1 MQTSEDQTT
10 GGGADTAQQDGAA
23 DNAASLAN
31 GSPETPKKTTTRK
44 KANSAADAS
53 NTGDADNAAQGAGTA
68 QGDGVGES
76 GSSDTATPTAQADT
90 NSGVGDA
97 QGGTDA
103 VPEATSAQ
111 TDQANTNTSQVDG
124 VGEAGSGDTSGGL
137 DTQGGDSPVQ
147 GVAAPAGDTEVTT
160 EQGESQSA
168 SSTDPS
174 NTNQPKESGVIKV
187 YNKGRIKIEPVSKI
201 RLGSL
206 VATDIPFKTSAERDQ
221 ILASIKSL
229 NHLKNTLTIQV
240 VED

>member
-23 DNAASLAN
+23 DNAANLAN

-44 KANSAADAS
+44 KTNSAADAS
-53 NTGDADNAAQGAGTA
+53 NMGDSDHAAQG
-68 QGDGVGES
+68 V
-76 GSSDTATPTAQADT
+76 
-90 NSGVGDA
+90 
-97 QGGTDA
+97 GTDA
-103 VPEATSAQ
+103 VQDDQSGATNTTQ

-147 GVAAPAGDTEVTT
+147 DVAAPAGDTEVTT

-168 SSTDPS
+168 ST
-174 NTNQPKESGVIKV
+174 TQPKESGVIKV

-229 NHLKNTLTIQV
+229 NHLKNTLTTQV

>member
-10 GGGADTAQQDGAA
+10 GGADTAQQDGAA

-31 GSPETPKKTTTRK
+31 GSPETPKKPTTRK
-44 KANSAADAS
+44 KANSAADTSDAEKAS
-53 NTGDADNAAQGAGTA
+53 QDAGTA
-68 QGDGVGES
+68 QG
-76 GSSDTATPTAQADT
+76 
-90 NSGVGDA
+90 
-97 QGGTDA
+97 
-103 VPEATSAQ
+103 
-111 TDQANTNTSQVDG
+111 DG

-147 GVAAPAGDTEVTT
+147 DVAAPAGDTEVTT

-174 NTNQPKESGVIKV
+174 NTKQPKESGVIKV
-187 YNKGRIKIEPVSKI
+187 YNKGRIKIEPISKI

-206 VATDIPFKTSAERDQ
+206 VATDIPFKTHAERDQ